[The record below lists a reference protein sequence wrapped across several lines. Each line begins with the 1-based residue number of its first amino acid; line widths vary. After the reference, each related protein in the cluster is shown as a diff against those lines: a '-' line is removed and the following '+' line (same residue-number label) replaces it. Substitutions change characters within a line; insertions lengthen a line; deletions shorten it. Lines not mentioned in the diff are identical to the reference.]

1 MWTVSYILSQ
11 VAVIFAVS
19 ILASTYLI
27 KNRKLIY
34 MLTNLYA
41 LFYAISYFLLGA
53 WIGVILNLVSMVRNI
68 WFMIEFDKNKKI
80 SIISLILNMIM
91 LSTASV
97 LTSVLTVFNP
107 IDILVLS
114 EVLVYTF
121 SLWQKNNKVFR
132 WLALYSS
139 ACWLTY
145 NIYVFSL
152 FAIILE
158 GCLLCAKTVGICLLY
173 VREGKRKKIVKLEE
187 KQAE

>member
-1 MWTVSYILSQ
+1 MWTVSYIFSQ
-11 VAVIFAVS
+11 IFVVFAVS
-19 ILASTYLI
+19 VLASTYLI
-27 KNRKLIY
+27 KNKKLIY

-53 WIGVILNLVSMVRNI
+53 WIGVILNIVSMVRNI
-68 WFMIEFDKNKKI
+68 WFMIEFERNQKI
-80 SIISLILNMIM
+80 SIASLILNMIM
-91 LSTASV
+91 LSTASI
-97 LTSVLTVFNP
+97 LTSVLTTFSV

-158 GCLLCAKTVGICLLY
+158 SALLVAKTTGICLLY
-173 VREGKRKKIVKLEE
+173 VKKNKTVID
-187 KQAE
+187 